1 MSLGCLKGW
10 KICLSR
16 SFNPGSN
23 GLNLVAGHQ
32 QYFFQSFHQISICA
46 RCLAIGQNRTAQIQS
61 SPTHT
66 FCCCCFWCCA
76 QKRFSQSLTFDII
89 ICKFGLSNRLPAL
102 PLSRLCLLLLLRW
115 DDLLLFLNAGDVF
128 PFFFSWPDWMMG
140 GISGQTTDDKPCK
153 TRVSRIDLESSPIC
167 VSWSGWSAGG

>member
-1 MSLGCLKGW
+1 MTSNWQFNAERSLSLWCLKGW

-23 GLNLVAGHQ
+23 GSNLAAGHRR
-32 QYFFQSFHQISICA
+32 YSFQSFHQISICA

-115 DDLLLFLNAGDVF
+115 DDLLLFSNAGDVF
-128 PFFFSWPDWMMG
+128 PSSSFGQIGWWAASQVRP
-140 GISGQTTDDKPCK
+140 QTTNRVKPEC
-153 TRVSRIDLESSPIC
+153 
-167 VSWSGWSAGG
+167 